1 MLLQAFTKIGDA
13 SRLLLE
19 KGFTPEAVTEALGL
33 VGEAIHV
40 DRVYI
45 FETITLE
52 NGRPG
57 AAQRYEWVAGSTE
70 PQLDNPALQAVPFDE
85 VMPDWWEAFSKGEAV
100 CGKTAERPS
109 PSREILE
116 AQDVQSLLVC
126 PITLD
131 GKLWGFVGF
140 DDCHSARDWPTTEI
154 SLLKTLA
161 RALGGSLRHTQMRS
175 TLRDARENLVKVLE
189 SVDSATGRG

>member
-1 MLLQAFTKIGDA
+1 MVLQAFTKIGDA

-45 FETITLE
+45 FETIQLP

-70 PQLDNPALQAVPFDE
+70 PQLDNPELQAVPFDD
-85 VMPDWWEAFSKGEAV
+85 VMPDWWVAFSRGDAV
-100 CGKTAERPS
+100 FGKTADRPS
-109 PSREILE
+109 PSKEILE
-116 AQDVQSLLVC
+116 AQDILSVLVC
-126 PITLD
+126 PITLN
-131 GKLWGFVGF
+131 GRLWGFVGF
-140 DDCHSARDWPTTEI
+140 DDCQTPREWPATQVA
-154 SLLKTLA
+154 LLKTLA

-175 TLRDARENLVKVLE
+175 TLRDARSNLLQVLE
-189 SVDSATGRG
+189 SVETATRRS